1 MKYTVHLYTA
11 VRIRM
16 EDIEANSQEEAAAKA
31 MEECDVKH
39 NLAHGYFEDDEAPF
53 LGAMVDEEGDE
64 ENYLNSRYHEGTPEN
79 YLSTANA
86 ALLKIAPQLL
96 AVLEEIVGPLDKPD
110 QYGYGAA
117 FNAMNDDI
125 RNRARALVAEAR
137 GEK

>member
-1 MKYTVHLYTA
+1 MKHNVYLYYA

-16 EDIEANSQEEAAAKA
+16 GDIEANSQEEAVRKA
-31 MEECDVKH
+31 EAECDVKAS
-39 NLAHGYFEDDEAPF
+39 LANGAFEDDESPH
-53 LGAMVDEEGDE
+53 LGALVDEEGDE